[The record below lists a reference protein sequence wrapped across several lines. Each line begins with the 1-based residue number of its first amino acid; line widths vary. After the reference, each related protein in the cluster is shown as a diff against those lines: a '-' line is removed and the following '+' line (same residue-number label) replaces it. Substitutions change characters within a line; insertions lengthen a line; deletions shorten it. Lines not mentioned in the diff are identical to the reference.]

1 MRELLIY
8 RYTFQVFF
16 SPLGTEAR
24 LGAPFGAEITGARR
38 VLEGHMAPSMASSQD
53 PSLAEGL

>member
-8 RYTFQVFF
+8 GYTFQLFF

-24 LGAPFGAEITGARR
+24 LGSPFGTEITGARR
-38 VLEGHMAPSMASSQD
+38 ALEGHVALSGASSQD
-53 PSLAEGL
+53 PCPGE